1 MSSAADRSAAQ
12 HSPAALLQS
21 AEGLLKHRDLPA
33 ARWAFDRAEAA
44 GGDPDVCSAGRW
56 LTAMLG
62 GDFETAWRQSD
73 AIRQRGAPEPHRLW
87 QGEDLRGRRV
97 MVRSLHGLGDA
108 VQMMAYAPTL
118 RSLATQVTWEV
129 APRLLPLARLFEGVD
144 DVITWG
150 DGAPAVPPVWEVQVE
165 ITELPYLF
173 RTLEEDLPI
182 ATGYLHL
189 PVEEVRRAAAAMG
202 PRTQP
207 RVGVVWA
214 SGEWNPSR
222 NLPSDLVQ
230 ALLGTAGVDFWS
242 LQGSGQAEQAQ
253 LWPIRNALEVCGDG
267 LLPLAATIA
276 NLDLVITPDTLQAHL
291 AAVLGVP
298 VWLLLQH
305 EADWRWMVNCPD
317 SPWYPSLRIFRQRV
331 PGDWAGIFEQ
341 VERTLPR
348 VLPLQQGR

>member
-1 MSSAADRSAAQ
+1 MNSAAKGSAAQ
-12 HSPAALLQS
+12 ASPESLLQS

-33 ARWAFDRAEAA
+33 ARWAFDRAETA
-44 GGDPDVCSAGRW
+44 GGDPDTCSAGRW

-62 GDFETAWRQSD
+62 GNFEMAWRQSD
-73 AIRQRGAPEPHRLW
+73 AIRERGAPEPHRFW
-87 QGEDLRGRRV
+87 QGEDIRGRRV
-97 MVRSLHGLGDA
+97 IVRSLHGLGDA
-108 VQMMAYAPTL
+108 VQMMAYAPAL
-118 RSLATQVTWEV
+118 RALASHVVWEV
-129 APRLLPLARLFEGVD
+129 PPRLLALARLFECVD

-150 DGAPAVPPVWEVQVE
+150 EDAPRVAPAWEVQIE

-182 ATGYLHL
+182 ANGYLHL
-189 PVEEVRRAAAAMG
+189 PGAEVQRAAAAMG
-202 PRTQP
+202 SRTQP

-214 SGEWNPSR
+214 CGEWNPSR

-230 ALLGTAGVDFWS
+230 RVLGTAGLAFWS
-242 LQGSGQAEQAQ
+242 LQGSGQAEQAHS
-253 LWPIRNALEVCGDG
+253 WPIRNALEVCGDG
-267 LLPLAATIA
+267 LLALAATIA

-298 VWLLLQH
+298 VWVLLQH
-305 EADWRWMVNCPD
+305 EADWRWMVNRSD

-348 VLPLQQGR
+348 VLPLR